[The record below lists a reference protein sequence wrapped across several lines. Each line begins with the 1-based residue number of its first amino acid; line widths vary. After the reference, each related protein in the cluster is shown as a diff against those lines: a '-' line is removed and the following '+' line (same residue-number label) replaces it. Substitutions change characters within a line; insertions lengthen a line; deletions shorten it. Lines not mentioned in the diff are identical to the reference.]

1 MITQFI
7 LARGRSPPVTAPL
20 MPENIPGM
28 KEIKG
33 LIKVDIINLN
43 KKSAMIEY
51 YTLQMCQKQGKA
63 ATRIDKSNYIFL
75 CSTAKL

>member
-1 MITQFI
+1 MTTF
-7 LARGRSPPVTAPL
+7 LRWAGGHELPVTTPL

-43 KKSAMIEY
+43 KKSN
-51 YTLQMCQKQGKA
+51 K
-63 ATRIDKSNYIFL
+63 
-75 CSTAKL
+75 

>member
-20 MPENIPGM
+20 MPENLPGM

-43 KKSAMIEY
+43 KKSN
-51 YTLQMCQKQGKA
+51 K
-63 ATRIDKSNYIFL
+63 
-75 CSTAKL
+75 